1 MIYSKIISIHS
12 VFGCSEE
19 QLTIR
24 HLNWA
29 YCSPYP
35 QAAMDG
41 LLLFEEA
48 LTVLVFH
55 ELYRCV
61 CSPKKRTY
69 KWARLLCKATPLF
82 MLSGTLAAGFTA
94 LSFKTDGSPWYD
106 APNVIWSVIAALFLL
121 FFSLKMVLSL
131 VKGLKFR
138 NKLGSRDFF
147 LFGLITI
154 TIVSQLTKVALKT
167 AKFIVEYRAYD
178 DHSRCLEGVA
188 DLIPSDSGDG
198 ANGPANILIG
208 FLLCVKNLETKIKAM
223 PYLSPVLGNLIESIF
238 CMGIMIHRRLTM
250 PK

>member
-1 MIYSKIISIHS
+1 MIYFKIISIHS

-69 KWARLLCKATPLF
+69 KWHRLLCKATPLS

-94 LSFKTDGSPWYD
+94 LSFKTDGSLWYD

-178 DHSRCLEGVA
+178 DHSRCLEGGA
-188 DLIPSDSGDG
+188 WWLSGSALAFYSEGRGFDPAGWHVLSRPGIQG
-198 ANGPANILIG
+198 AALCPAWHGSRSLWR
-208 FLLCVKNLETKIKAM
+208 V
-223 PYLSPVLGNLIESIF
+223 PRP
-238 CMGIMIHRRLTM
+238 R
-250 PK
+250 